1 MFKRTILLLLA
12 LASSSFTAVAADN
25 GNYILGPGDVIN
37 ITVYGEE
44 DLTIEE
50 RRIDTREMLEY
61 PYLDKISTK
70 GKTADQLQQEIT
82 QGLKGRV
89 LINPRVGVSITK
101 YRNFYINGVVNKPG
115 AYEYEPGL
123 TVEKAVSIAEGFQ
136 AKYRNSKGIYI
147 IRENETS
154 HMDGDELEVYL
165 ENQKESRLSDRI
177 EPGDTIYIVTR
188 LFGMK
193 R

>member
-12 LASSSFTAVAADN
+12 LAGTSVNAVAAEN

-70 GKTADQLQQEIT
+70 GKTPDQLQQEIT
-82 QGLKGRV
+82 NGLKGRV
-89 LINPRVGVSITK
+89 LINPRVSVSIDQ

-115 AYEYEPGL
+115 AYEYQPGL
-123 TVEKAVSIAEGFQ
+123 TVEQAVSIAEGFT

-147 IRENETS
+147 IRANETKN
-154 HMDGDELEVYL
+154 MDGDELEAYL
-165 ENQKESRLSDRI
+165 EEQKESRLSDRVG
-177 EPGDTIYIVTR
+177 PGDTVYIVTR